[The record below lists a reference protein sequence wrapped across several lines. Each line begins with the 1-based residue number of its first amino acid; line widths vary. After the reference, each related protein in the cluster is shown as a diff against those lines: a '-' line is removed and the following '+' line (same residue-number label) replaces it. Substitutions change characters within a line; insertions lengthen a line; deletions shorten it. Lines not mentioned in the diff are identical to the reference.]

1 MLWSRLL
8 WDDVGTCL
16 VIYHTCILEGLLFF
30 KNKLV
35 FRWNYKEEWRFL
47 LAFKLFLNDFFP
59 MHFRLSLSEE
69 VKQQGNFI
77 LNLGQEWR
85 G

>member
-85 G
+85 R